1 MYGVT
6 SYRGENHCH
15 FGRREALGLLL
26 SISRN
31 LLAHKSLGK
40 TPKSLVVKIIP
51 GIILSFETGS
61 FSKLAAVLMLPTAT
75 APTAEFLGTL
85 LDLARTAA
93 VCYLPVTDNA
103 GQIVD
108 FAFVYLNPAAQQLLD
123 LQPQPAT
130 TFLQRFPSALAD
142 GAFAFHCS
150 TFLATEPRYFD
161 RNCLDEDYDAY
172 YRLGGQR
179 LGQTLLISFTGS
191 GEQDHPEVQR
201 LRQSWEQTVL
211 DHQQIQLLNEEYATA
226 NEELREANQ
235 QLQWVNEDLDTFLY
249 LASHDLKAPIANIEG
264 LLLALQYELPP
275 PTRVGETSKLLH
287 LMQQAVERFGRTIG
301 NLTEMVN
308 LQRPKSQGPIQMAF
322 AQLVHE
328 VLLDLTPLIQQTAA
342 QVEVIVPT
350 TLTIRF
356 SEKHLRSVVFNLVSN
371 ALKYRQPD
379 RPPRVHYLPK
389 ADHQAFIVEDNGLG
403 IDLAKGSKKV
413 FALFGRLHN
422 HVEGA
427 GVGLYM
433 VKRMLENVGGRIEV
447 QSTLGQGATFTV
459 YFPR

>member
-1 MYGVT
+1 VPAAEAKT
-6 SYRGENHCH
+6 TAI
-15 FGRREALGLLL
+15 FGSREALILLF
-26 SISRN
+26 SISHN
-31 LLAHKSLGK
+31 LFAHRSLGK

-51 GIILSFETGS
+51 GIILSFEIVS
-61 FSKLAAVLMLPTAT
+61 PSKLAAVLMFPTAT
-75 APTAEFLGTL
+75 APAAEFLGTL
-85 LDLARTAA
+85 LDLSRTAA

-108 FAFVYLNPAAQQLLD
+108 FAFVYLNPAAQQLFALGPHPPTTY
-123 LQPQPAT
+123 LQH
-130 TFLQRFPSALAD
+130 FPSALVD
-142 GAFAFHCS
+142 GTFAFQCS
-150 TFLATEPRYFD
+150 TFLVTEPRYFD

-172 YRLGGQR
+172 CRLAGQR
-179 LGQTLLISFTGS
+179 LGQTLLVSFTGA
-191 GEQDHPEVQR
+191 GEQERTQVQG
-201 LRQSWEQTVL
+201 LPQSWEQTVL
-211 DHQQIQLLNEEYATA
+211 AQQQIQLLNEEYATA

-235 QLQWVNEDLDTFLY
+235 QLQRVNEDLDTFLY
-249 LASHDLKAPIANIEG
+249 MASHDLKAPIANIEG
-264 LLLALQYELPP
+264 LLLVLQDELPP
-275 PTRVGETSKLLH
+275 PTQAGETPYLLH

-308 LQRPKSQGPIQMAF
+308 LQRPKSQEPIHIAF

-342 QVEVIVPT
+342 QVEVLVPT

-356 SEKHLRSVVFNLVSN
+356 SEKNLRSVVFNLLSN
-371 ALKYRQPD
+371 ALKYHQPD
-379 RPPRVHYLPK
+379 RQPSVRVHYLPK

-403 IDLAKGSKKV
+403 IDLVKGSKKV
-413 FALFGRLHN
+413 FAMFERLHD

-447 QSTLGQGATFTV
+447 QSTLGQGSTFTV